1 MTAEK
6 HRNCVHCPSM
16 HHMNTF
22 TSEKLYSREVK
33 HGTRG
38 GREGEQRKKGLKME
52 GMKMKGGWE
61 WDVNSFGVS

>member
-1 MTAEK
+1 
-6 HRNCVHCPSM
+6 M